1 MTAEAAVVTPSAGA
15 PTARTEKAETP
26 RRFFL
31 VRHGETDWNVAGR
44 LQGRRDVPL
53 NALGRIQAGRVGR
66 VLHQLAGPPQTL
78 AFVSSPLVRATE
90 TMRILRTSLDLPV
103 NDFATDIRFA
113 EISFGQWEGQTWPEL
128 RRRDHDAVRARDRDP
143 WTYVPPGGENYEHL
157 STRVLAALEALTSDA
172 VIVTHGGVVRAM
184 LHVLAGMPRPEAAAL
199 PVRQGAVYV
208 VSGGR
213 FAVAD

>member
-1 MTAEAAVVTPSAGA
+1 MTSAAASTESPPPAAALEA
-15 PTARTEKAETP
+15 P

-66 VLHQLAGPPQTL
+66 VLHQLAGPAEQLT
-78 AFVSSPLVRATE
+78 FVSSPLVRATE
-90 TMRILRTSLDLPV
+90 TMRILRTSLDLPAH
-103 NDFATDIRFA
+103 DFATDIRLA
-113 EISFGQWEGQTWPEL
+113 ELSFGRWEGQTWPEL
-128 RRRDHDAVRARDRDP
+128 RRRDFDAVRRRDREP
-143 WTYVPPGGENYEHL
+143 WTFVPPEGESYVDL
-157 STRVLAALEALTSDA
+157 SRRVLAAIETLTGDA
-172 VIVTHGGVVRAM
+172 VIVTHGGVIRAA
-184 LHVLAGMPRPEAAAL
+184 LHVLAGMPSGEAAVL

-208 VSGGR
+208 VAGGR

>member
-1 MTAEAAVVTPSAGA
+1 MAASPPAGEAAT
-15 PTARTEKAETP
+15 

-53 NALGRIQAGRVGR
+53 NPLGRIQAARVGR
-66 VLHQLAGPPQTL
+66 VLHQLAGPAERL
-78 AFVSSPLVRATE
+78 AFVSSPLVRAAE
-90 TMRILRTSLDLPV
+90 TMRILRTSLDLPAH
-103 NDFATDIRFA
+103 DFSTDIRLA
-113 EISFGQWEGQTWPEL
+113 EISFGQWEGHTWPEL
-128 RRRDHDAVRARDRDP
+128 RRRDFDAVRQRDLDP
-143 WTYVPPGGENYEHL
+143 WGYTPPGGENYVEL
-157 STRVLAALEALTSDA
+157 SRRVAAAVERLEGDA
-172 VIVTHGGVVRAM
+172 VIVTHGGVIRAA
-184 LHVLAGMPRPEAAAL
+184 LHVLAGMPVPEAAAL

>member
-1 MTAEAAVVTPSAGA
+1 MTSSTRPPADSTPPAPADAAAA
-15 PTARTEKAETP
+15 P

-53 NALGRIQAGRVGR
+53 NALGRIQASRVGR
-66 VLHQLAGPPQTL
+66 VLHQLAGAPQALT
-78 AFVSSPLVRATE
+78 FVSSPLVRATE
-90 TMRILRTSLDLPV
+90 TMRILRTSLDLPAHE
-103 NDFATDIRFA
+103 FATDIRFA
-113 EISFGQWEGQTWPEL
+113 ELSFGRWEGQTWPEL
-128 RRRDHDAVRARDRDP
+128 RRRDFDAVRRRDLHP
-143 WTYVPPGGENYEHL
+143 WTFTPPEGENYVDL
-157 STRVLAALEALTSDA
+157 SQRVTRAIEALPGDA
-172 VIVTHGGVVRAM
+172 VIVSHGGVIRAA
-184 LHVLAGMPRPEAAAL
+184 LHVLAGMPPDEAAAL

>member
-1 MTAEAAVVTPSAGA
+1 MTTPTPAGEGA
-15 PTARTEKAETP
+15 P

-53 NALGRIQAGRVGR
+53 NPLGRIQAGRVGK
-66 VLHQLAGPPQTL
+66 VLHQLAGPAERL
-78 AFVSSPLVRATE
+78 GFVSSPLARATE
-90 TMRILRTSLDLPV
+90 TMRILRTSLNLPAH
-103 NDFATDIRFA
+103 DFSTDIRFA
-113 EISFGQWEGQTWPEL
+113 ELSFGQWEGHTWPEL
-128 RRRDHDAVRARDRDP
+128 RRRDFDAVRARDLDP
-143 WTYVPPGGENYEHL
+143 WGYTPPGGENYVEL
-157 STRVLAALEALTSDA
+157 SRRVMAAIEGLEGDA
-172 VIVTHGGVVRAM
+172 VIVTHGGVIRAA
-184 LHVLAGMPRPEAAAL
+184 LHVLAGMPAAEAASL